1 MDCGLMKIRR
11 FIQNQHWETFL
22 NFCGLML
29 AAKEAECSR
38 HRVFFFF
45 CAAVTA
51 HVTVPIITDEL
62 AFGQKNKCHSLPKL
76 TKGHLTT

>member
-1 MDCGLMKIRR
+1 
-11 FIQNQHWETFL
+11 
-22 NFCGLML
+22 ML

-38 HRVFFFF
+38 HRVFFSF